1 VLAYSHNLALVAA
14 ALAVSLMAS
23 FTGLALTRGSM
34 ALAEGPRKR
43 VVAMAAVALGG
54 GIWAMHFIA
63 MLGLRLPVLFY
74 YDALVTLIS
83 ALVAILM
90 VGVALLLVHFRPRR
104 PVTVTLAGLIAG
116 AGIPAMHYIGMSAIR
131 LCQPVYDPLGV
142 TLTWAV
148 SLALGVLSFRVAY
161 GARRVRNIV
170 LGTVCLGL
178 AVVAVHFLAMAGTGF
193 LVAPGRGGA
202 QPGLD
207 NPRLA
212 MIVTVVAFVFCGAF
226 LLSGVSFLRPAL
238 PGGDEDQP
246 TPVTPVTSV
255 TPDARLRVPYEREG
269 RTLFLAPSE
278 IAAVR
283 AEGHYTILYAGGGRL
298 FCPWSISEAAA
309 RLEAPGFVRTHRSY
323 LVNTAHVTGFE
334 RRKDTGL
341 CFFETTPGLAKVPVS
356 RSRLAGVRAALGL

>member
-1 VLAYSHNLALVAA
+1 MLEQSHNLALVAA
-14 ALAVSLMAS
+14 AVAVSLMAS
-23 FTGLALTRGSM
+23 FTGLSLTRGSM

-43 VVAMAAVALGG
+43 LVAMAAVALGG

-63 MLGLRLPVLFY
+63 MLGLRLPVLYY

-83 ALVAILM
+83 ALVAILL
-90 VGVALLLVHFRPRR
+90 VGVALLLVHFRPRTR
-104 PVTVTLAGLIAG
+104 ASVTLAGILAG

-131 LCQPVYDPLGV
+131 LCQPVYDPAG
-142 TLTWAV
+142 TALTWAV
-148 SLALGVLSFRVAY
+148 SVALGVLSFRVAY

-170 LGTVCLGL
+170 LGTLCLGL

-193 LVAPGRGGA
+193 LAAPSRGGP

-207 NPRLA
+207 NARLA

-226 LLSGVSFLRPAL
+226 LLSGVSFLRPA
-238 PGGDEDQP
+238 PEEAAAGAP
-246 TPVTPVTSV
+246 PAAATP
-255 TPDARLRVPYEREG
+255 ARLRVPYEREG
-269 RTLFLAPSE
+269 RTLFLAPAE
-278 IAAVR
+278 IAALR

-309 RLEAPGFVRTHRSY
+309 RLEGPDFVRTHRSY
-323 LVNTAHVTGFE
+323 LVNIAHVTGFE
-334 RRKDTGL
+334 RLKDTGL
-341 CFFETTPGLAKVPVS
+341 CYFEATPGLGKVPVS